1 MFFVPAL
8 VPLPLIIPLLMAA
21 LLTATSPLTARRAV
35 ETLAIVTAA
44 VVTILCALLL
54 LQATRAPIVYW
65 FGGWRPRHGFALGV
79 SFVIDP
85 LGAGLATLAATLM
98 TAALVFSWRYFDETR
113 DLYHVIMLILLAAMS
128 GFCLTGDLFDMF
140 VFFELMSVAA
150 FSLTGYQIEESGP
163 LQGAL
168 TYTIIESVGALLIVL
183 GIALLYARTSA
194 LNLAQIGRTLAG
206 HPPDTLVIA
215 AFVLLTAGFFV
226 KAAIVPFHFWLPDVE
241 TVAPNPVCAI
251 FSGALVALGV
261 YGVARVYWTIFAGT
275 FETHTANVRA
285 ILVAI
290 SVLTALLGALMCP
303 LQHNLKRLLAFST
316 VAHVGI
322 FMMGVALLTPVG
334 LDGAA
339 VYILAHG
346 PVKAALF
353 LCVGIL
359 ARRFDSYNEHR
370 LRGRGRDM
378 PWTGLLFAL
387 GGLSLAGFPPITMF
401 LGKGMIEDTA
411 NAVGYPWVTAV
422 LVFASIFTGGAVLR
436 VAGGVFL
443 GWGAGTSGE
452 QHERKPARY
461 SGRTSAFVF
470 LPPLVLM
477 AAALILGV
485 IPGMGPAIE
494 VAAARF
500 QDHSAYAAL
509 VLDGVTRRVSLTPL
523 PPVGRTPSTVLA
535 GLGSTAGAIAFALLA
550 LFWRRLPAAL
560 RRAMGWPVAPGIA
573 GLRRL
578 QSGSVRDYIAWLT
591 LGVAVLGAVC
601 ATVL

>member
-8 VPLPLIIPLLMAA
+8 VPLPLIIPLLMAVF
-21 LLTATSPLTARRAV
+21 LTATSPLTRRRVV

-44 VVTILCALLL
+44 VVTVLCALLL

-85 LGAGLATLAATLM
+85 LGAGLATLAAALM
-98 TAALVFSWRYFDETR
+98 TAALVFSWRYFDAPR

-128 GFCLTGDLFDMF
+128 GFCLTGDLFDLF

-226 KAAIVPFHFWLPDVE
+226 KAAVVPFHFWLPDVE

-261 YGVARVYWTIFAGT
+261 YGVARVYWTVFAGT
-275 FETHTANVRA
+275 FATHLMDTRA
-285 ILVAI
+285 ILVAV
-290 SVLTALLGALMCP
+290 SALTALLGALMCP

-316 VAHVGI
+316 VSHVGI
-322 FMMGVALLTPVG
+322 FMMGVALLTPLG
-334 LDGAA
+334 LGGAA
-339 VYILAHG
+339 TYILTHG

-353 LCVGIL
+353 LCGGIL
-359 ARRFDSYNEHR
+359 ARRFDSYDEGQ

-378 PWTGLLFAL
+378 P
-387 GGLSLAGFPPITMF
+387 
-401 LGKGMIEDTA
+401 
-411 NAVGYPWVTAV
+411 
-422 LVFASIFTGGAVLR
+422 
-436 VAGGVFL
+436 
-443 GWGAGTSGE
+443 
-452 QHERKPARY
+452 
-461 SGRTSAFVF
+461 
-470 LPPLVLM
+470 
-477 AAALILGV
+477 
-485 IPGMGPAIE
+485 
-494 VAAARF
+494 
-500 QDHSAYAAL
+500 
-509 VLDGVTRRVSLTPL
+509 
-523 PPVGRTPSTVLA
+523 
-535 GLGSTAGAIAFALLA
+535 
-550 LFWRRLPAAL
+550 
-560 RRAMGWPVAPGIA
+560 
-573 GLRRL
+573 
-578 QSGSVRDYIAWLT
+578 
-591 LGVAVLGAVC
+591 
-601 ATVL
+601 

>member
-8 VPLPLIIPLLMAA
+8 VPLPLIIPLLMAVF
-21 LLTATSPLTARRAV
+21 LTATSPLTRRRVV

-44 VVTILCALLL
+44 VVTVLCALLL
-54 LQATRAPIVYW
+54 VQATRAPIVYW

-98 TAALVFSWRYFDETR
+98 TAALVFSWRYFDAPR

-226 KAAIVPFHFWLPDVE
+226 KAAVVPFHFWLPDVE

-285 ILVAI
+285 ILVVVSA
-290 SVLTALLGALMCP
+290 LTALLGALMCP

-316 VAHVGI
+316 VAHIGI

-359 ARRFDSYNEHR
+359 AHRFDSYNEHR

-387 GGLSLAGFPPITMF
+387 GGLALAGFPPITMF

-436 VAGGVFL
+436 VAGGVLL
-443 GWGAGTSGE
+443 GWGASEE

-494 VAAARF
+494 VAEARF

-523 PPVGRTPSTVLA
+523 PPVGRTPSIVLA
-535 GLGSTAGAIAFALLA
+535 GLASTVGAIAFALLA
-550 LFWRRLPAAL
+550 LFWRRLPAAP
-560 RRAMGWPVAPGIA
+560 RRALGWPVAPGIA